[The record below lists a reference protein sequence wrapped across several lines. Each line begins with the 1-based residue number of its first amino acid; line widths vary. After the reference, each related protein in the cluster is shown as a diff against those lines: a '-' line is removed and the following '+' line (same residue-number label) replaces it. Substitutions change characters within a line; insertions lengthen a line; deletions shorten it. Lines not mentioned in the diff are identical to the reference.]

1 MKQFRK
7 LEIHNFQS
15 HEHTVVQLSPGL
27 NVFVGASDNGKSA
40 ILRALR
46 WVLFNVPRGSD
57 YIRTGTTKCQ
67 VTLTMDD
74 GTEIERIRS
83 TGSINRYILRK
94 PDEQELIFEG
104 FGSEVPHEITE
115 IHQMTSV
122 KLDTTQEILL
132 QFGSQLDGP
141 FLLSESPG
149 TKAKM
154 LGFISGA
161 QIIDVA
167 LKQAN
172 SDRKAILEEGRRTEK
187 NKQSLLEQ
195 LKPYENLIDLRR
207 QLDESKKK
215 IARIK
220 ELQNR
225 LQQLRKTAHLYTEVK
240 QEQVYWAGV
249 LESLLQLPHA
259 EMKKAELEVMV
270 FQQIQLQQRRTRWKN
285 HQSEKRQCQKQL
297 IYLEKSPEAEARLA
311 KLIDLDIRFKLLY
324 RLYYRYKSVRS
335 EQEQTIQVLKRNQ
348 NLGEAAERF
357 QRMIHENETRAQLG
371 HKWKTYQSIYS
382 QKQQQLAVLTK
393 TEAIDQV
400 YRILLPKLEMHTKQ
414 MELYR
419 EQQSKYIY
427 LHQRVMKGRKYCT
440 DQEEE
445 IKHLT
450 KEYVRLLRVN
460 KKCPTCGSQIHGD
473 VLEHLMSELGG
484 DVYATTGR

>member
-46 WVLFNVPRGSD
+46 WVLFNVPRGAD
-57 YIRTGTTKCQ
+57 YIRTGTTKCL
-67 VTLTMDD
+67 VNLTMDD

-94 PDEQELIFEG
+94 PDEQELVFEG

-115 IHQMTSV
+115 IHQMTPV
-122 KLDTTQEILL
+122 KLDAAQEILL

-220 ELQNR
+220 ELQHR
-225 LQQLRKTAHLYTEVK
+225 LQQLRKTAHLYTEAK
-240 QEQVYWAGV
+240 QEQVYWAGII
-249 LESLLQLPHA
+249 ESLSPLPHA
-259 EMKKAELEVMV
+259 EIKKTELEMMA
-270 FQQIQLQQRRTRWKN
+270 FQHIQLQQRRIRWKN
-285 HQSEKRQCQKQL
+285 HQSEKRQCQQQL
-297 IYLEKSPEAEARLA
+297 VHLEKSPEAEARLA
-311 KLIDLDIRFKLLY
+311 EIMDLSTRFKLLY
-324 RLYYRYKSVRS
+324 RLYHRYKNVKS
-335 EQEQTIQVLKRNQ
+335 EHEKTIQVLKRNQ
-348 NLGEAAERF
+348 KLGEAAERF
-357 QRMIHENETRAQLG
+357 QQMIHENEKRDQLE
-371 HKWKTYQSIYS
+371 HRWKIYQSLYS
-382 QKQQQLAVLTK
+382 QKQQQLAILTK

-400 YRILLPKLEMHTKQ
+400 YRILWPKLETHTKQ

-419 EQQSKYIY
+419 EQQSKYVH

-440 DQEEE
+440 DQEKE
-445 IKHLT
+445 IKYLT
-450 KEYVRLLRVN
+450 EEYVRLLRVN

-473 VLEHLMSELGG
+473 VMEHLMSELGG